1 MISPQD
7 ILQFWFDELSDED
20 WFKKNDKVDQKIS
33 QRFKEYYQKAKTGEL
48 FKWRETPEGRL
59 AEILIL
65 DQFPRN
71 MFRGSAQAFETDSL
85 ALILAQ
91 EMVLQKLDEKLEI
104 SKRAFIYLPYM
115 HSESL
120 SIHEEAV
127 KLFSQKGLEENLKF
141 EMAHKKV
148 IEMFGRYPHRNE
160 TLGRIST
167 QEEKEYLKE
176 NKGW

>member
-1 MISPQD
+1 
-7 ILQFWFDELSDED
+7 
-20 WFKKNDKVDQKIS
+20 
-33 QRFKEYYQKAKTGEL
+33 
-48 FKWRETPEGRL
+48 
-59 AEILIL
+59 L